1 MDDLKNYQVRWEKPI
16 EHKLKNLK
24 YKIISSP
31 PPGSGAIMASILGV
45 MDSYEP
51 NPLDLH
57 QPLFWHRFVEAAKS
71 QK

>member
-16 EHKLKNLK
+16 EHTLKNLK

-51 NPLDLH
+51 SPLDLH
-57 QPLFWHRFVEAAKS
+57 QPLFLAGGTL
-71 QK
+71 